1 MRKEGV
7 YSKQEQNVM
16 PSVLTL
22 EKPDGEAVMEGPML
36 LADPAAVGLP
46 PGDDSVPAQFIK
58 MRQKTPVACPCG

>member
-1 MRKEGV
+1 
-7 YSKQEQNVM
+7 M

-36 LADPAAVGLP
+36 FADPVAVGLL

-58 MRQKTPVACPCG
+58 MRQKTPVACPWG

>member
-1 MRKEGV
+1 VRKEGV

-22 EKPDGEAVMEGPML
+22 EKPNGEAVMEGPML
-36 LADPAAVGLP
+36 FADPVAVGLL

-58 MRQKTPVACPCG
+58 MRQKTPVACPWG